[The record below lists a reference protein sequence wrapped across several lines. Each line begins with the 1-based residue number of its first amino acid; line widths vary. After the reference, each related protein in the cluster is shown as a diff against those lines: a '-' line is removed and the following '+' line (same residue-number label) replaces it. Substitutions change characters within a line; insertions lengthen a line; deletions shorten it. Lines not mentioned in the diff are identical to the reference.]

1 MPSEIRD
8 TRSIRLSRRFTISR
22 DPSNPTA
29 ATLPTSI
36 LSDKLVVHLQPRRMV
51 PAAQPRFCPTR
62 STTLAQRHLERSKGT
77 QELAGAVD

>member
-8 TRSIRLSRRFTISR
+8 TRSIRLSRRYHYQQRPLQPDGGYSAYIE
-22 DPSNPTA
+22 
-29 ATLPTSI
+29 

-77 QELAGAVD
+77 